1 MIFLSKT
8 EKSLLF
14 NKHYGNFTFNMK
26 LIIPIFLL
34 IIFCFDLKA
43 QQGSKIKLKN
53 VFVSDIKLPTVF
65 LFGKEYTARQRN
77 TLIKEILSS
86 RFYDPNFKMEVNFQE
101 FISNKNFSFIYE
113 GPTEIIINSSKL
125 TNRNLFKTY
134 HGYSDVEMP
143 NKERINSFVER
154 VKAVYIDSSR
164 NGILKSK
171 ELKKEIL
178 IINSELNQ
186 KKRNFDSDIPFQ
198 IDDNINKLERRKKR
212 IENRLNKIP
221 LIQIKILTR

>member
-1 MIFLSKT
+1 M
-8 EKSLLF
+8 
-14 NKHYGNFTFNMK
+14 
-26 LIIPIFLL
+26 
-34 IIFCFDLKA
+34 
-43 QQGSKIKLKN
+43 
-53 VFVSDIKLPTVF
+53 FVSDIKLPTVF

-101 FISNKNFSFIYE
+101 FISNKNFSFIHK

-143 NKERINSFVER
+143 NNERINSFVQR

-171 ELKKEIL
+171 ELKKDIL
-178 IINSELNQ
+178 TINSNLNQ
-186 KKRNFDSDIPFQ
+186 KKKKFNPDSTFK
-198 IDDNINKLERRKKR
+198 IDDYIYKLERRKKR
-212 IENRLNKIP
+212 IEKKLKRIP
-221 LIQIKILTR
+221 LVQIKILTR

>member
-1 MIFLSKT
+1 
-8 EKSLLF
+8 
-14 NKHYGNFTFNMK
+14 MK

-186 KKRNFDSDIPFQ
+186 KKRNFDSDLPFQ
-198 IDDNINKLERRKKR
+198 TDDNMNKLERRKKR

>member
-1 MIFLSKT
+1 
-8 EKSLLF
+8 
-14 NKHYGNFTFNMK
+14 MK

-186 KKRNFDSDIPFQ
+186 KKKNFNSDLPFQ
-198 IDDNINKLERRKKR
+198 FDDNINKLEGRKKR

>member
-1 MIFLSKT
+1 
-8 EKSLLF
+8 
-14 NKHYGNFTFNMK
+14 MK

-34 IIFCFDLKA
+34 VIFCFDLKA

-53 VFVSDIKLPTVF
+53 VYVSDIKLPTVF

-77 TLIKEILSS
+77 TLIREILSS

-113 GPTEIIINSSKL
+113 GPAEIIINSSKL

-186 KKRNFDSDIPFQ
+186 KKRNFDSDLPFQ

>member
-1 MIFLSKT
+1 
-8 EKSLLF
+8 
-14 NKHYGNFTFNMK
+14 MK

-178 IINSELNQ
+178 IINSELNK
-186 KKRNFDSDIPFQ
+186 KKRNFDSDLPFQ

>member
-1 MIFLSKT
+1 
-8 EKSLLF
+8 
-14 NKHYGNFTFNMK
+14 MK

-186 KKRNFDSDIPFQ
+186 KKKNFDSDLPFQ

-212 IENRLNKIP
+212 IEKRLNKIP

>member
-1 MIFLSKT
+1 
-8 EKSLLF
+8 
-14 NKHYGNFTFNMK
+14 MK

-86 RFYDPNFKMEVNFQE
+86 RFYEPNFKMEVNFQE

-186 KKRNFDSDIPFQ
+186 KKKEF
-198 IDDNINKLERRKKR
+198 
-212 IENRLNKIP
+212 
-221 LIQIKILTR
+221 

>member
-1 MIFLSKT
+1 
-8 EKSLLF
+8 
-14 NKHYGNFTFNMK
+14 MK

-101 FISNKNFSFIYE
+101 FISNKNFSFIHE

-143 NKERINSFVER
+143 NNKRINSFVER

-186 KKRNFDSDIPFQ
+186 KKRNFDSDLPFQ

>member
-1 MIFLSKT
+1 LIFLSKT

-186 KKRNFDSDIPFQ
+186 KKRNFDSDLPFQ

>member
-1 MIFLSKT
+1 M
-8 EKSLLF
+8 KS
-14 NKHYGNFTFNMK
+14 
-26 LIIPIFLL
+26 IISVVILL
-34 IIFCFDLKA
+34 IFCSEFKA

-53 VFVSDIKLPTVF
+53 VSVIDSKLPTIF

-77 TLIKEILSS
+77 LLLKEILSS
-86 RFYDPNFKMEVNFQE
+86 RFYDPNFKMEVNFEE
-101 FISNKNFSFIYE
+101 FISNKKFYFTHK

-125 TNRNLFKTY
+125 SNRNLFKTY
-134 HGYSDVEMP
+134 HGYSDVETP
-143 NKERINSFVER
+143 NKEKINSFVKR
-154 VKAVYIDSSR
+154 VKAVYIDSSI
-164 NGILKSK
+164 NGILKSR
-171 ELKKEIL
+171 ELKKNIL

-186 KKRNFDSDIPFQ
+186 KKKNFDSDSPFQ

>member
-1 MIFLSKT
+1 M
-8 EKSLLF
+8 KS
-14 NKHYGNFTFNMK
+14 
-26 LIIPIFLL
+26 IIPVVILL
-34 IIFCFDLKA
+34 IFCFQFKA

-53 VFVSDIKLPTVF
+53 VSVIDSKLPTIF

-77 TLIKEILSS
+77 LLLKEILSS
-86 RFYDPNFKMEVNFQE
+86 RFYDPNFKMEVNFEE
-101 FISNKNFSFIYE
+101 FISNKKFYFTHK

-125 TNRNLFKTY
+125 SNRNLFKTY

-143 NKERINSFVER
+143 NKEKINSFVEK

-164 NGILKSK
+164 NGFLKSK
-171 ELKKEIL
+171 EYKKDIL
-178 IINSELNQ
+178 IINSEINQQSLN
-186 KKRNFDSDIPFQ
+186 KKKKYLDSDSAFQ
-198 IDDNINKLERRKKR
+198 KEIKLNSIDDYINKLERRKKR

>member
-1 MIFLSKT
+1 
-8 EKSLLF
+8 
-14 NKHYGNFTFNMK
+14 MK

-86 RFYDPNFKMEVNFQE
+86 RFYDSNFKMEVNFQE

-186 KKRNFDSDIPFQ
+186 KKRNFDSDLPFQ
-198 IDDNINKLERRKKR
+198 TDNNMNKLERRKKR

>member
-1 MIFLSKT
+1 
-8 EKSLLF
+8 
-14 NKHYGNFTFNMK
+14 MK

-34 IIFCFDLKA
+34 LIFCFDLKA

-101 FISNKNFSFIYE
+101 FISNKNFSFIHE

-125 TNRNLFKTY
+125 TNRNLFNTY

-186 KKRNFDSDIPFQ
+186 KKRNFDSDLPFQ

>member
-1 MIFLSKT
+1 
-8 EKSLLF
+8 
-14 NKHYGNFTFNMK
+14 MK
-26 LIIPIFLL
+26 LIIRFFLL
-34 IIFCFDLKA
+34 IILCSDLKG
-43 QQGSKIKLKN
+43 QEGSKIKLKN
-53 VFVSDIKLPTVF
+53 VLVSDIKLPTVF

-77 TLIKEILSS
+77 TLINEILSS

-143 NKERINSFVER
+143 NKERINSFVKR

-171 ELKKEIL
+171 ELKKDIL
-178 IINSELNQ
+178 IINSNINQ
-186 KKRNFDSDIPFQ
+186 KKNKFNPESTFQ
-198 IDDNINKLERRKKR
+198 IDHYIHKLERRKKR
-212 IENRLNKIP
+212 IEKKLNRIP
-221 LIQIKILTR
+221 LVQIKILTR

>member
-1 MIFLSKT
+1 
-8 EKSLLF
+8 
-14 NKHYGNFTFNMK
+14 MK
-26 LIIPIFLL
+26 LIILIFLL

-186 KKRNFDSDIPFQ
+186 KKRNFDSDLPFQ

>member
-1 MIFLSKT
+1 
-8 EKSLLF
+8 
-14 NKHYGNFTFNMK
+14 MK

-186 KKRNFDSDIPFQ
+186 KKKNFDSDLPFQ

>member
-1 MIFLSKT
+1 
-8 EKSLLF
+8 
-14 NKHYGNFTFNMK
+14 MK
-26 LIIPIFLL
+26 LIIRFFLL
-34 IIFCFDLKA
+34 IILCSDLKG
-43 QQGSKIKLKN
+43 QEGSKIKLKN
-53 VFVSDIKLPTVF
+53 VLVSDIKLPTVF

-77 TLIKEILSS
+77 TLINEILSS

-101 FISNKNFSFIYE
+101 FISNKNFSFIHM

-134 HGYSDVEMP
+134 HGYSDVEIP

-171 ELKKEIL
+171 ELKKNIL
-178 IINSELNQ
+178 IINSNINQ
-186 KKRNFDSDIPFQ
+186 KKNKFNPESTFQ
-198 IDDNINKLERRKKR
+198 IDHYIHKLERRKKR
-212 IENRLNKIP
+212 IEKKLNRIP
-221 LIQIKILTR
+221 LVQIKILTR

>member
-1 MIFLSKT
+1 
-8 EKSLLF
+8 
-14 NKHYGNFTFNMK
+14 MK
-26 LIIPIFLL
+26 LIMPIFLL

-143 NKERINSFVER
+143 NKERINSFVEK

-186 KKRNFDSDIPFQ
+186 KKRNFDSDLPFQ

>member
-1 MIFLSKT
+1 
-8 EKSLLF
+8 
-14 NKHYGNFTFNMK
+14 MK

-34 IIFCFDLKA
+34 VIFCFDLKA

-53 VFVSDIKLPTVF
+53 VYVSDIKLPTVF

-77 TLIKEILSS
+77 TLIREILSS

-101 FISNKNFSFIYE
+101 FISNKNFSFIHE

-125 TNRNLFKTY
+125 TNRNLFNTY

-186 KKRNFDSDIPFQ
+186 KKRNFDSDLPFQ

>member
-1 MIFLSKT
+1 
-8 EKSLLF
+8 
-14 NKHYGNFTFNMK
+14 MK
-26 LIIPIFLL
+26 LITPIFLL